1 MFLTLDRYIIRKFF
15 STFFFTVLI
24 FTLIS
29 VIIDFS
35 EKVEKF
41 IEEPI
46 TRSEILLEYYPS
58 FILYMTGLL
67 WPLFTLIAVIFFTSR
82 LAFNSEIISILNAGI
97 SFNRL
102 MRPYMFSAGVLT
114 LLYLLGSH
122 VFIPIG
128 NQHMFRILYTY
139 IQKNEDKA
147 RVRDIHLFVEPGK
160 KVYIGYYSKGD
171 SSARDFRIETFEKQR
186 LTGLLK
192 ADRAQWQ
199 EKLQKW
205 RLFDYETRTFPDS
218 LRETLFI
225 GIGQQLDTALNIF
238 PSDFV
243 DYTAQQSMMTTPKL
257 VKHIR
262 LQEARGAGNIRK
274 YTLELQRRTAEPI
287 TIFILTIIG
296 MTIAARKVRGGI
308 GLHLAMGIGLGALY
322 IFLSKFASTFALDS
336 TMPAWL
342 GAWLP
347 NGIFIAIAIR
357 LILRAQK

>member
-1 MFLTLDRYIIRKFF
+1 MFTTLDRYIIRKFF

-46 TRSEILLEYYPS
+46 TRSEIFVEYYPS

-82 LAFNSEIISILNAGI
+82 LAFNSEIIAILNAGV
-97 SFNRL
+97 SFNRFL
-102 MRPYMFSAGVLT
+102 RPYLFSAGVLT
-114 LLYLLGSH
+114 VLYLFGTH
-122 VFIPIG
+122 VLIPAG
-128 NQHMFRILYTY
+128 NKHMFRILYTY
-139 IQKNEDKA
+139 ISKNEDKA
-147 RVRDIHLFVEPGK
+147 RVRDIHLFVAPGK
-160 KVYIGYYSKGD
+160 KVYIGYYSKSD
-171 SSARDFRIETFEKQR
+171 SSVRDFRIEHFEGQR

-199 EKLQKW
+199 QKTQKW
-205 RLFDYETRTFPDS
+205 RLYDYESRTFPDTI
-218 LRETLFI
+218 RERLFV
-225 GIGQQLDTALNIF
+225 GIGRQLDTVLNLS
-238 PSDFV
+238 PADFV
-243 DYTAQQSMMTTPKL
+243 DYTSQQSMMSTRQL
-257 VKHIR
+257 VRHIH
-262 LQEARGAGNIRK
+262 LLGARGAGNIRK
-274 YTLELQRRTAEPI
+274 YDLELQRRTAEPI

-296 MTIAARKVRGGI
+296 VAIAARKVRGGV

-322 IFLSKFASTFALDS
+322 VFLSKFASTFAQDS
-336 TMPAWL
+336 DVPAWL

-347 NGIFIAIAIR
+347 NFLFFTIALR
-357 LILRAQK
+357 LVSKAQK